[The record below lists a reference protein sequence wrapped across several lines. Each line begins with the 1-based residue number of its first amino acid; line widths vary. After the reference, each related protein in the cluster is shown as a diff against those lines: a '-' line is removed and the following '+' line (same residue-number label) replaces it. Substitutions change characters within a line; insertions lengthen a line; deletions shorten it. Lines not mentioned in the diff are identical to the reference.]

1 MMTENKEGAAYRDRK
16 VGEAAVIYALRQ
28 VWTEEQVQNGL
39 ATYRSDL
46 RAECA
51 EEIRAYARQ
60 MNDPHGPY
68 RTPVK
73 LAEEFAAHITPSV
86 VTSK

>member
-1 MMTENKEGAAYRDRK
+1 MIDPKNTTARHYRE
-16 VGEAAVIYALRQ
+16 VGEAAIVYALRQ

-46 RAECA
+46 RAEHA
-51 EEIRAYARQ
+51 EEIRQNAESPRVK
-60 MNDPHGPY
+60 PY
-68 RTPVK
+68 LLEGEWTGMRMAADH
-73 LAEEFAAHITPSV
+73 LAPA